1 MVITNKKCEKV
12 PLKITTNKG
21 IDCIYKYDKGNW
33 SNPTTNTIFVMP
45 TSFDTSIQTQCNSKF
60 DASVGTNDVAS
71 AKLYQSINHCGKTYG
86 KDNDYSQSHET
97 PKNHHHNHTMIV
109 HPAFTWKIISFFSN

>member
-1 MVITNKKCEKV
+1 
-12 PLKITTNKG
+12 
-21 IDCIYKYDKGNW
+21 
-33 SNPTTNTIFVMP
+33 MP
-45 TSFDTSIQTQCNSKF
+45 TRFDTSIQTQCNSKY

-71 AKLYQSINHCGKTYG
+71 AKIYQSINHCGKTYG

-109 HPAFTWKIISFFSN
+109 HPAFTWKIIYIFQIEGNCAYAVQCSK